1 MKILKISLLFLFA
14 SVAVHAQDIRME
26 EVPANLFSAFEK
38 EFTSAKDVEWQKD
51 KKNYKVEFEKDLV
64 DYEVWY
70 SPSGKEVKREVDLL
84 ASQIPS
90 GISKTLKKDYA
101 VYEVGDAK
109 MIKRENKKALYK
121 VEVSNTN
128 VEKVVIL
135 DENGKVLG
143 VRINR

>member
-14 SVAVHAQDIRME
+14 SFAVQAQDLRME
-26 EVPANLFSAFEK
+26 EVPASLISA
-38 EFTSAKDVEWQKD
+38 
-51 KKNYKVEFEKDLV
+51 FEKDLV
-64 DYEVWY
+64 DYEIWY
-70 SPSGKEVKREVDLL
+70 SPSGNEVKREVDLL

-121 VEVSNTN
+121 VEVRNTN